1 MPSHSTMIDAGVL
14 TSSLMSQ
21 HLDYFSD
28 MLAEGEN
35 IRAAVAGP
43 GASMDGAT
51 VWFQFAATENRVLV
65 VELHMSPTGSY
76 RPVQRLHAQ
85 SHQIQVNRYPKSEG
99 AVSRLELHGFD
110 NPIIMVE
117 IDRTDVFPNV
127 EPFIVAWGGR
137 VGGAGTGRAPQPSI
151 KSKTELERKTI
162 IIIASLLIALCTLA
176 CACGGIIL
184 GFSSVVGSQ

>member
-110 NPIIMVE
+110 IPSSWSRLIGPMCFRMWNHLSWPG
-117 IDRTDVFPNV
+117 
-127 EPFIVAWGGR
+127 VAVW
-137 VGGAGTGRAPQPSI
+137 VVQAPA
-151 KSKTELERKTI
+151 EL
-162 IIIASLLIALCTLA
+162 LNHP
-176 CACGGIIL
+176 
-184 GFSSVVGSQ
+184 

>member
-1 MPSHSTMIDAGVL
+1 MTQL
-14 TSSLMSQ
+14 
-21 HLDYFSD
+21 LDYFSD

-35 IRAAVAGP
+35 IQAAVAGP
-43 GASMDGAT
+43 GAPIDGAT
-51 VWFQFAATENRVLV
+51 VWFQFAATEQRVLV

-76 RPVQRLHAQ
+76 RPVQRLYAQ
-85 SHQIQVNRYPKSEG
+85 SQQIQVNRYPKTAD

-110 NPIIMVE
+110 GPIVMVE

-137 VGGAGTGRAPQPSI
+137 LGGAGTGRLPKNSI
-151 KSKTELERKTI
+151 KTKTERERKTLI
-162 IIIASLLIALCTLA
+162 ILASLFIALCTLA

-184 GFSSVVGSQ
+184 GLSSVVGSQ